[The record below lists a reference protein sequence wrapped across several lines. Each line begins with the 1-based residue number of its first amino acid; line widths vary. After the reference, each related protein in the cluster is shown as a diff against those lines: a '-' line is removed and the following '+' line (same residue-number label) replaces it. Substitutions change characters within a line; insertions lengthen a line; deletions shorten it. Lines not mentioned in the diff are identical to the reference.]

1 MPEAEELLIDAARHA
16 TVAVHGLWRRWRLEQ
31 REGAPLALLED
42 NRLRVSLLVEAV
54 LGIRLEIRNAQ
65 PPAPASW
72 AARIIRREA
81 RRMTVALPANDGSSI
96 YLPPALAA
104 GDANDF
110 ALLGLLQGLRVV
122 RGSASCYARCNS
134 PLAADLFLL
143 AETAAADRALR
154 RLLPGWACALDGLYA
169 RCAGM
174 VEHLRPAGGVYSE
187 VHVLYR
193 SVLQHAQSSPFAGTA
208 ASSLEWAAER
218 ACALQRAAPHQ
229 RYRQWLEDPVIGR
242 FLPPDAMPV
251 PLRAGAQT
259 MQGDQPPR
267 RANLARRPRARSSEA
282 DEDDAQPGIWMVQT
296 TEPQE
301 HAEDPL
307 GLNRPQD
314 RSVDGDVEGAAQ
326 SLAEL
331 ESARLVTTPGRAAD
345 VMCSDDPPPRLE
357 HAAQGAEPGGMYAYP
372 EWDCRTG
379 TYGAQPALVRV
390 ASAGAGPRAWVE
402 TALQRHAGTLRT
414 LRRRLGLIR
423 PHRQVLRRCPEGDD
437 IDCDAMVDERCA
449 RRAGGAPSGAVY
461 LQHRRAPRRIGL
473 LLLVDSSAS
482 TDAWVAEGQ
491 RVIDIAKEAA
501 LVAACALHAVGAEF
515 AVFSFS
521 GEGRGG
527 IQMRVI
533 KDFDQAWNADAMC
546 RVAALE
552 PENYTR
558 LGGAVRH
565 ACAVL
570 ARRAVDFRL
579 LLLFSDGRPNDCDLY
594 AGPYGLEDARQALM
608 EARIQQ
614 IEPYCF
620 TVDREGAGYLPHLF
634 GTGRYTIVQRAQQ
647 LPAAFVD
654 WLRNAARCASR

>member
-16 TVAVHGLWRRWRLEQ
+16 TVAVHGLWRRWRPEQ
-31 REGAPLALLED
+31 REAVPLVLLED

-54 LGIRLEIRNAQ
+54 LGVRLEIRNAQ

-81 RRMTVALPANDGSSI
+81 RRLPVALPANDGSSI

-104 GDANDF
+104 GNANDF

-122 RGSASCYARCNS
+122 RGSASCYVRCNS

-143 AETAAADRALR
+143 AETAAADGALR
-154 RLLPGWACALDGLYA
+154 SLLPGWARSLDELYV

-174 VEHLRPAGGVYSE
+174 VERLRPAGSVYSE
-187 VHVLYR
+187 VQTLYR
-193 SVLQHAQSSPFAGTA
+193 SVLQNAQPKPFAGTA
-208 ASSLEWAAER
+208 ASSLEWAVGR
-218 ACALQRAAPHQ
+218 ARTLQRAAPHE

-242 FLPPDAMPV
+242 FLPPEAQPV
-251 PLRAGAQT
+251 PLRQGAHT
-259 MQGDQPPR
+259 MRDGRLTR
-267 RANLARRPRARSSEA
+267 RASLARRPRSRSSEA

-314 RSVDGDVEGAAQ
+314 RSVDGDIEGAAQ

-357 HAAQGAEPGGMYAYP
+357 QAAQGAEPNGMYAYP

-379 TYGAQPALVRV
+379 TYGTQPAVVRV
-390 ASAGAGPRAWVE
+390 AIGGGGSRAWVE

-437 IDCDAMVDERCA
+437 IDCDAMVDERCV
-449 RRAGGAPSGAVY
+449 RRAGGSPSGAVY

-482 TDAWVAEGQ
+482 TDAWVAEGK

-501 LVAACALHAVGAEF
+501 LVAA
-515 AVFSFS
+515 
-521 GEGRGG
+521 
-527 IQMRVI
+527 
-533 KDFDQAWNADAMC
+533 
-546 RVAALE
+546 
-552 PENYTR
+552 
-558 LGGAVRH
+558 
-565 ACAVL
+565 
-570 ARRAVDFRL
+570 
-579 LLLFSDGRPNDCDLY
+579 
-594 AGPYGLEDARQALM
+594 
-608 EARIQQ
+608 
-614 IEPYCF
+614 
-620 TVDREGAGYLPHLF
+620 
-634 GTGRYTIVQRAQQ
+634 
-647 LPAAFVD
+647 
-654 WLRNAARCASR
+654 